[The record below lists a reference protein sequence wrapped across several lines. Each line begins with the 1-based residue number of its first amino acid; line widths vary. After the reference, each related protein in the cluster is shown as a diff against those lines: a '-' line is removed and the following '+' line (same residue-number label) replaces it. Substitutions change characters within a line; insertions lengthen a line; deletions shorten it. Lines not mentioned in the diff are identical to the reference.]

1 MPRMTETRRTK
12 LWATLG
18 PSTDGPGVLAK
29 LFEAGLAAVRM
40 NMSHGVP
47 ADHARRL
54 AAVRRV
60 AARFGRHVPVL
71 FDLCGPKIRV
81 GRLPDGGLELVRHQ
95 AVRLTA
101 GEGPARPPA
110 AGQPVEIPVPVPV
123 LLAQARRGLH
133 FLLKDGL
140 IRLRVVRTGP
150 TGVLCEVEEGGVLR
164 SRQGIALPGTRLPL
178 PALTAKDLS
187 DLAFGRKVGADVFA
201 LSFARSARDVQRA
214 AKLAGGVPLVAKI
227 ERPEALDDLEGII
240 GACAGV
246 MVARGDL
253 GVELG
258 PERVPLVQKE
268 VLAAANRHGKLAILA
283 TQMLASMEDSP
294 VPTRAEATDV
304 ANAVLDG
311 ADGLLLTGETAG
323 GKHPVAAMRM
333 LARIVDEV
341 ERSALYRTR
350 PAAPL
355 CAAEC
360 PEDAL
365 AAAAAGL
372 LAEQRLAAL
381 VVLSRSGRTAAL
393 LSDHRP
399 MVPIVALAPD
409 PAMARR
415 LALQWG
421 VMPAVRGAREGRDVT
436 AAVACARRVLR
447 LRGGPAWFGLL
458 HGDPRGSARHLSLVR
473 G

>member
-1 MPRMTETRRTK
+1 MTDIRRTK

-18 PSTDGPGVLAK
+18 PATDGPGVLAQ

-40 NMSHGVP
+40 NMSHGVQ

-54 AAVRRV
+54 AAVRRT

-71 FDLCGPKIRV
+71 FDLSGPKIRV
-81 GRLPDGGLELVRHQ
+81 GRLPEAGLELVRHQ
-95 AVRLTA
+95 AVRLVS
-101 GEGPARPPA
+101 GEGPTRAPA

-123 LLAQARRGLH
+123 LLDQARRGQA

-140 IRLRVVRTGP
+140 LRLRVVRVTAQ
-150 TGVLCEVEEGGVLR
+150 GVLCEVEEGGMLR
-164 SRQGIALPGTRLPL
+164 SRQGIALPGSRLL
-178 PALTAKDLS
+178 MPALTKKDLR

-201 LSFARSARDVQRA
+201 LSFARSARDVRRA
-214 AKLAGGVPLVAKI
+214 VKLAAGVPLVAKI
-227 ERPEALDDLEGII
+227 ERPEALEELEEII

-258 PERVPLVQKE
+258 AERVPLVQKE
-268 VLAAANRHGKLAILA
+268 VLAASNRHGKLAILA
-283 TQMLASMEDSP
+283 TQMLASMEESP

-323 GKHPVAAMRM
+323 GKHPVAAVRM
-333 LARIVDEV
+333 LAKIVDEV
-341 ERSALYRTR
+341 ERSTLYRVR
-350 PAAPL
+350 SVPPQSLAD
-355 CAAEC
+355 C
-360 PEDAL
+360 PEEAL
-365 AAAAAGL
+365 AAAASGL
-372 LAEQRLAAL
+372 LGVQPLTAF
-381 VVLSRSGRTAAL
+381 VVLSRTGRTAGL

-399 MVPIVALAPD
+399 AVPIVALAPD
-409 PAMARR
+409 PSAARR

-421 VMPAVRGAREGRDVT
+421 VVPAVRTAREGRDPA
-436 AAVACARRVLR
+436 AAVAKARRVLGV
-447 LRGGPAWFGLL
+447 RGGPAWFGVL
-458 HGDPRGSARHLSLVR
+458 HGADHYTARHLTLIC